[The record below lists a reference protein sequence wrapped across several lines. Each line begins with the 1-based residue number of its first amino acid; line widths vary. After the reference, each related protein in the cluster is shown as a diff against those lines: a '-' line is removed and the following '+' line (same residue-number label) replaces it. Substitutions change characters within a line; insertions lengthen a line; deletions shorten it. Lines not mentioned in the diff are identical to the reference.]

1 MRLAETIDIG
11 TPVLAAVSG
20 GADSVALLHILAE
33 GGRDVVAAHCNFHL
47 RGAESDRDEAFVR
60 DLCGR
65 MGVELLVTHF
75 DTRSVAA
82 ERHVSIE
89 MAARDL
95 RYEWFGKILDERG
108 IPCVAV
114 AHHAD
119 DAAETMLL
127 NMTRGT
133 GPRGLTGM
141 KTRQGRVVRPLL
153 SMSREDIENYCKAK
167 GLCYVS
173 DSSNASD
180 DFARNKIRHHVVP
193 VLKAINPSFLATM
206 RANASHM
213 AGVMAVFEQA
223 VRRFEAVSVRRNG
236 ATMRIDADALRATP
250 DAKPY
255 LFEILAPRGFSA
267 DAIARMAMCVSK
279 GLSGKAFYADGLR
292 AVVDRKEV
300 IVHPIAAT
308 ASATE
313 ARIDA
318 DTAEVWEP
326 THLRL
331 RTFDVPPGFAPS
343 RDAMR
348 MHLDAS
354 KIAFPLTL
362 RHWRAGDA
370 FRPLG
375 MRGSK
380 KLSDFFVDSKT
391 SLPRKDAAT
400 VLEDGD
406 GAIVC
411 IVGMRIDDRYKL
423 TDATRRVL
431 EVTLAADTE

>member
-1 MRLAETIDIG
+1 MRLADLIDTG
-11 TPVLAAVSG
+11 RPVLVAVSG
-20 GADSVALLHILAE
+20 GADSVALLHLLAE
-33 GGRDVVAAHCNFHL
+33 GGYGLVAAHCNFHL

-65 MGVELLVTHF
+65 MGVELLVAHF
-75 DTRSVAA
+75 DTRRVAA
-82 ERHVSIE
+82 ERRVSIE

-95 RYEWFGKILDERG
+95 RYEWFGTILDERG

-119 DAAETMLL
+119 DDAETMLL

-141 KTRQGRVVRPLL
+141 KPRQGRVVRPLL
-153 SMSREDIENYCKAK
+153 DMSREDIEHYCKAK
-167 GLCYVS
+167 GLSYVT

-193 VLKAINPSFLATM
+193 ALKAINPSLLATM
-206 RANASHM
+206 RTNASHV
-213 AGVMAVFEQA
+213 AGVMAVFEQEA
-223 VRRFEAVSVRRNG
+223 RRFEAASVRRDG
-236 ATMRIDADALRATP
+236 AATRIDADALRASP
-250 DAKPY
+250 CAEPY
-255 LFEILAPRGFSA
+255 LFEILSPKGFSA
-267 DAIARMAMCVSK
+267 DAIARMARCVEMSH
-279 GLSGKAFYADGLR
+279 SGKVFHAKGLR

-300 IVHPIAAT
+300 IVTP
-308 ASATE
+308 SATCQATE
-313 ARIDA
+313 TLVDA

-326 THLRL
+326 AHLRL
-331 RTFDVPPGFAPS
+331 RVFDAPPGFVPS
-343 RDAMR
+343 RDAAR

-362 RHWRAGDA
+362 RHWRPGDT

-380 KLSDFFVDSKT
+380 KLSDFFVDSKM
-391 SLPRKDAAT
+391 SLPQKEAAT
-400 VLEDGD
+400 VLAESG
-406 GAIVC
+406 GGIVC

-423 TDATRRVL
+423 TGATRRVL

>member
-1 MRLAETIDIG
+1 MRLAEMTDIG
-11 TPVLAAVSG
+11 RPVLAAVSG
-20 GADSVALLHILAE
+20 GADSAALLHLLAE
-33 GGRDVVAAHCNFHL
+33 GGYGPVAAHCNFHL

-60 DLCGR
+60 DMCGR
-65 MGVELLVTHF
+65 MGVELLVAHF
-75 DTRSVAA
+75 DTRRVAA

-119 DAAETMLL
+119 DDAETVLL

-141 KTRQGRVVRPLL
+141 KARQGRVVRPLL
-153 SMSREDIENYCKAK
+153 GMSREDIENYCKAK
-167 GLCYVS
+167 GLEYVT

-206 RANASHM
+206 RSNASHI
-213 AGVMAVFEQA
+213 AGVMAVFEHEA
-223 VRRFEAVSVRRNG
+223 RRFEAANVRRDET
-236 ATMRIDADALRATP
+236 ATRIDADALRASP
-250 DAKPY
+250 CAEPY
-255 LFEILAPRGFSA
+255 LHEILAPMGFSA
-267 DAIARMAMCVSK
+267 DAVARMARCVEM
-279 GLSGKAFYADGLR
+279 GHSGRVFHAKGLR
-292 AVVDRKEV
+292 AVVDRREV
-300 IVHPIAAT
+300 IVTPAEAT
-308 ASATE
+308 DRATE
-313 ARIDA
+313 ALIGA
-318 DTAEVWEP
+318 DTGETWEP
-326 THLRL
+326 AHLLL
-331 RTFDVPPGFAPS
+331 RQFDAPPGFVPS
-343 RDAMR
+343 RDAAR

-370 FRPLG
+370 FHPLG

-380 KLSDFFVDSKT
+380 KLSDFFVDSKV

-400 VLEDGD
+400 VLEESG
-406 GAIVC
+406 GGIVC

-423 TDATRRVL
+423 TGATRRVL
-431 EVTLAADTE
+431 EVTLVADTE

>member
-1 MRLAETIDIG
+1 MHPADLIDIG
-11 TPVLAAVSG
+11 RPVLVAVSG
-20 GADSVALLHILAE
+20 GADSVALLHLLAE
-33 GGRDVVAAHCNFHL
+33 GGYGPVAAHCNFHL

-65 MGVELLVTHF
+65 MGVELLVAHF
-75 DTRSVAA
+75 DTRRIAA

-141 KTRQGRVVRPLL
+141 KPWQGRVVRPLL
-153 SMSREDIENYCKAK
+153 GMSREDIELYCKAK
-167 GLCYVS
+167 GLSYVT

-206 RANASHM
+206 RSNASHI
-213 AGVMAVFEQA
+213 AGVMAIFEQEA
-223 VRRFEAVSVRRNG
+223 RRFEATSVRRDG
-236 ATMRIDADALRATP
+236 TTTRIDADALRASP
-250 DAKPY
+250 CAEPY
-255 LFEILAPRGFSA
+255 LFEALSPLGFSA
-267 DAIARMAMCVSK
+267 DAIARMARCVERGHSGRVFHAK
-279 GLSGKAFYADGLR
+279 GQR

-300 IVHPIAAT
+300 IVTP
-308 ASATE
+308 SE
-313 ARIDA
+313 ADRQNLGTCID
-318 DTAEVWEP
+318 TGTGEVWEP
-326 THLRL
+326 THLLLRL
-331 RTFDVPPGFAPS
+331 FDAPPGFSPS
-343 RDAMR
+343 RDARR

-362 RHWRAGDA
+362 RHWRAGDT

-380 KLSDFFVDSKT
+380 KLSDFFVDCKMSI
-391 SLPRKDAAT
+391 PQKDAAT
-400 VLEDGD
+400 VLEDG
-406 GAIVC
+406 GGRIVC